1 MKVLTYFDVA
11 GVLAAKHPVQVVK
24 LEMKTNAA
32 LAAGAFWQVHD
43 FAPSYNKTAPANGA
57 VPLKSWPAAADAPDY
72 KEFKHGEL
80 SLANGLYVCI
90 STTEATLTLG
100 TGSNKFS
107 SLSVELTEAD
117 LLAAAVAVEDS
128 NTKIKPWA
136 TGARK
141 KLVRVWARNSEAVTL
156 YLMLFAH
163 DAADGDRPLETWRLA
178 ANGSSGD
185 EIDLGFGEGRQV
197 GSIAADGTE
206 QSACWLKLSTT
217 PDVLTETVGAGAQ
230 LYTEKI

>member
-32 LAAGAFWQVHD
+32 IAAGAFWQVHD
-43 FAPSYNKTAPANGA
+43 FAPSYGVSVPANGA
-57 VPLKSWPAAADAPDY
+57 VPLKSWPAAQDAPDY
-72 KEFKHGEL
+72 KEFKNGEL

-117 LLAAAVAVEDS
+117 LLALALGVQDS
-128 NTKIKPWA
+128 STNVRIWTS
-136 TGARK
+136 GARK
-141 KLVRVWARNSEAVTL
+141 KLVRVWASNSEAVTL

-163 DAADGDRPLETWRLA
+163 DAADGDRPLEAWRLA
-178 ANGSSGD
+178 AND
-185 EIDLGFGEGRQV
+185 EIDLRFGEGRQV
-197 GSIAADGTE
+197 GSIAANGTE
-206 QSACWLKLSTT
+206 QSECWLKLSTT

-230 LYTEKI
+230 FFTEAI